1 GAEAGDRGPFSRTA
15 GGHRDVEITRNVA
28 ERSRRCEGDQH
39 WGAEGSRSSCN
50 GHPSPGL
57 DQRIMTMDTERLI
70 ERMAATVEPV
80 RPLARPWIRTAAWLL
95 VAIPYVA
102 LVVFVVSPRAD
113 LISKALEWRYV
124 IEQLA
129 ALATAITAA
138 TAAFATVI
146 PGYDRKFLFLPA
158 LPLAIW
164 LGSLGDGCVEDWIHL
179 GPDGLSL
186 QPDWSCFPAIVVVGA
201 VPAIAM
207 AVMLRR
213 GAPLT
218 PHVTSALGGLAAAG
232 LGNFGLRL
240 FHSQDV
246 SLMVLVWQVGA
257 FGMLAV
263 MGAWAGRYPLNWRS
277 IVTATGRSALL
288 HRL

>member
-1 GAEAGDRGPFSRTA
+1 
-15 GGHRDVEITRNVA
+15 
-28 ERSRRCEGDQH
+28 
-39 WGAEGSRSSCN
+39 
-50 GHPSPGL
+50 
-57 DQRIMTMDTERLI
+57 MTMDTERLI

-257 FGMLAV
+257 VCMLAV
-263 MGAWAGRYPLNWRS
+263 MAALAGRYLLNWRS

>member
-1 GAEAGDRGPFSRTA
+1 
-15 GGHRDVEITRNVA
+15 
-28 ERSRRCEGDQH
+28 
-39 WGAEGSRSSCN
+39 
-50 GHPSPGL
+50 
-57 DQRIMTMDTERLI
+57 MTMDTEKLI
-70 ERMAATVEPV
+70 EQLAEVVEPV
-80 RPLARPWIRTAAWLL
+80 RPLPSPWIRTAAWLL

-113 LISKALEWRYV
+113 LISKASEWRYV
-124 IEQLA
+124 IEQFA
-129 ALATAITAA
+129 ALATGITAA

-146 PGYDRKFLFLPA
+146 PGYDRKFLFFPV

-164 LGSLGDGCVEDWIHL
+164 LGSLGDGCVKDWIHF

-186 QPDWSCFPAIVVVGA
+186 QPDWFCFPAIVLVGA
-201 VPAIAM
+201 VPAIAI

-240 FHSQDV
+240 FHSQDA

-257 FGMLAV
+257 VCVLAA
-263 MGAWAGRYPLNWRS
+263 MAALAGRYLLNWRS
-277 IVTATGRSALL
+277 IITIEGRSVLL